1 MSTLK
6 RLIPCFAVLSLA
18 VALNCS
24 AQEKVDLEMIGKIRY
39 EGFRNSKIMEIASG
53 LMDQIGPRL
62 TGSPNAKKANEW
74 TRDKL
79 KEFGLVNSHLEPWE
93 PFGRGW
99 ANEYVNV
106 RMVSPDIATL
116 IAYAKAWT
124 PGTEGAVRGK
134 VMRVNIRGPQ
144 DLAKYRGKLAGKIL
158 LVGDDPEVKP
168 SVEPL
173 SERLNEK
180 SLADI
185 EHYQIPSERPI
196 PQLREFAQRARFQR
210 QLNKFYDDE
219 KVLAV
224 IDHSRGA
231 IGGGTVFVQQG
242 GSYKVGQTVS
252 TPQITL
258 ATEQWTRIARI
269 LTAKKEVELEL
280 NVKNNFYDGPEA
292 MTQNDTIAEIPG
304 TDKKDELV
312 MLGAHLDS
320 WHSGTGATD
329 NGAGTI
335 VMMEAVRILKALD
348 VKPRRTIRIG
358 LWTGEEQ
365 GLLGSEWYVQHHFGS
380 RPESKDPDRKGDP
393 SVRRRENGPMT
404 VKPEQAKVS
413 VYFNVDNGTGKIRG
427 VFMQENAM
435 VQPIFEAWM
444 KPFHDLGMDT
454 LTMRNTGGTD
464 HLSFDAAGIPGFQF
478 IQDPMEYDTRTH
490 HSNMDVYDRLQPEDL
505 KQMAVI
511 VASFVY
517 MAAQRDQMFPRKT
530 IEKELPATPPAEDEE
545 NATPASPVTNPAVA
559 DRPQQPKPAEQ
570 RPAEQRPQAQ
580 PSPTPKP

>member
-1 MSTLK
+1 MLTVK
-6 RLIPCFAVLSLA
+6 RLITFFAVFSLA
-18 VALNCS
+18 AALHCS
-24 AQEKVDLEMIGKIRY
+24 AQEKVDLETISKIRY
-39 EGFRNSKIMEIASG
+39 EGFHNSKIMEIASG

-62 TGSPNAKKANEW
+62 TGSPNMKKANEW

-79 KEFGLVNSHLEPWE
+79 KDFGLVNSHLEPWE

-99 ANEYVNV
+99 SNDYVNV

-116 IAYAKAWT
+116 IAYSKAWA
-124 PGTEGAVRGK
+124 PGTEGSIRGH
-134 VMRVNIRGPQ
+134 VVRVNIRGPQ
-144 DLAKYRGKLAGKIL
+144 DLAKYKGKLAGKIA

-180 SLADI
+180 MLADI
-185 EHYQIPSERPI
+185 EHYQIPSERVNPAF
-196 PQLREFAQRARFQR
+196 REFAQRARFLR
-210 QLNKFYDDE
+210 QLNKFFEEE

-231 IGGGTVFVQQG
+231 IGGGTVFVQQA
-242 GSYKVGQTVS
+242 GSYKVGQTVA

-258 ATEQWTRIARI
+258 ATEHWTRIARI
-269 LTAKKEVELEL
+269 LSAKKDVELEL
-280 NVKNNFYDGPEA
+280 NVKNNFYDGPDS

-304 TDKKDELV
+304 TDKKDEVV

-320 WHSGTGATD
+320 WHTGTGATD
-329 NGAGTI
+329 NGAGSI

-348 VKPRRTIRIG
+348 LKPRRTIRIG
-358 LWTGEEQ
+358 LWSGEEQ

-380 RPESKDPDRKGDP
+380 RPESKDPERKGDP
-393 SVRRRENGPMT
+393 SVRNRVNGPMT
-404 VKPEQAKVS
+404 TKPEQQKVS
-413 VYFNVDNGTGKIRG
+413 VYFNVDNGSGKIRG
-427 VFMQENAM
+427 VFMQENAA

-464 HLSFDAAGIPGFQF
+464 HLSFDATGIPGFQF
-478 IQDPMEYDTRTH
+478 IQDPLEYDTRTH

-517 MAAQRDQMFPRKT
+517 MAAQRDQMFPRKP
-530 IEKELPATPPAEDEE
+530 IEKELPPPPPAEEDE
-545 NATPASPVTNPAVA
+545 NASPVTNPAAA
-559 DRPQQPKPAEQ
+559 DRPQQPRPAEQ
-570 RPAEQRPQAQ
+570 RPPQAQ
-580 PSPTPKP
+580 PSPTPRP

>member
-1 MSTLK
+1 MPIVK
-6 RLIPCFAVLSLA
+6 RLISFIAVLSLA
-18 VALNCS
+18 IALNCS
-24 AQEKVDLEMIGKIRY
+24 AQEKVDLDAISKIRY
-39 EGFRNSKIMEIASG
+39 EGFHNSKIMEIASG
-53 LMDQIGPRL
+53 LMDQIGGRL
-62 TGSPNAKKANEW
+62 TGSPNMRKANDW

-106 RMVSPDIATL
+106 RMVSPDTAPF

-124 PGTEGAVRGK
+124 PGTNGAVRGS
-134 VMRVNIRGPQ
+134 VVRVNIRGPQ
-144 DLAKYRGKLAGKIL
+144 DFARYKGKLAGKIVL
-158 LVGDDPEVKP
+158 YGDDPEVKP

-185 EHYQIPSERPI
+185 EHYQIPSERNDARF
-196 PQLREFAQRARFQR
+196 REFVQRARLQR
-210 QLNKFYDDE
+210 AINKFFDE
-219 KVLAV
+219 EKPLAV

-231 IGGGTVFVQQG
+231 LGGGTVFVAQG
-242 GSYKVGQTVS
+242 GSYKVGQTAG

-258 ATEQWTRIARI
+258 ATEHWTRIARI
-269 LTAKKEVELEL
+269 LAAKKDVELEV

-304 TDKKDELV
+304 TDKKDEVV

-329 NGAGTI
+329 NGAGSI

-348 VKPRRTIRIG
+348 LKPRRTIRIG
-358 LWTGEEQ
+358 LWSGEEQ
-365 GLLGSEWYVQHHFGS
+365 GLLGSQWYVAHHFGS

-393 SVRRRENGPMT
+393 TVNRRDTGPMSI
-404 VKPEQAKVS
+404 KPEQKTVS
-413 VYFNVDNGTGKIRG
+413 VYFNVDNGSGKIRG
-427 VFMQENAM
+427 VFMQENAA
-435 VQPIFEAWM
+435 VEPIFEAWM

-464 HLSFDAAGIPGFQF
+464 HLSFDAVGIPGFQF
-478 IQDPMEYDTRTH
+478 IQDPLEYDTRTH

-517 MAAQRDQMFPRKT
+517 MAAQRDQMFPRKP
-530 IEKELPATPPAEDEE
+530 IEKELPPTRPSEDEE
-545 NATPASPVTNPAVA
+545 NASPVTNPAVA
-559 DRPQQPKPAEQ
+559 DRPEQPK
-570 RPAEQRPQAQ
+570 PAEQRPQAQ